1 MPNYNLKYYKY
12 LTITIQLF
20 YHIYSQPG
28 LLINY
33 GYKII
38 YIPEHFSDNWLDD
51 IDLDFSLNIFD
62 PLPFLSLIENGSD

>member
-20 YHIYSQPG
+20 YHIYSQSG
-28 LLINY
+28 LLISY

-38 YIPEHFSDNWLDD
+38 YIPEHFSDNWLD
-51 IDLDFSLNIFD
+51 DLDFSLNIFD

>member
-28 LLINY
+28 LLIGY
-33 GYKII
+33 GHKII
-38 YIPEHFSDNWLDD
+38 YISDHWSDY
-51 IDLDFSLNIFD
+51 IDFDFSLTIFD

>member
-28 LLINY
+28 LLISY
-33 GYKII
+33 GHKII
-38 YIPEHFSDNWLDD
+38 YISDHWSDD
-51 IDLDFSLNIFD
+51 IDFDFSLTIFD
-62 PLPFLSLIENGSD
+62 PIPFLSLIENGSD

>member
-12 LTITIQLF
+12 LTITIQLY

-28 LLINY
+28 LLISY
-33 GYKII
+33 GNKIF
-38 YIPEHFSDNWLDD
+38 YIPDHWLDD
-51 IDLDFSLNIFD
+51 IYFDFSLTIFD